1 MIMVINM
8 QLVLYIYPLIF
19 ENNYHGYLIINMCEY
34 L

>member
-8 QLVLYIYPLIF
+8 QLVLIYPLIF

>member
-1 MIMVINM
+1 MIMVIKM
-8 QLVLYIYPLIF
+8 QLVFIYPLIF